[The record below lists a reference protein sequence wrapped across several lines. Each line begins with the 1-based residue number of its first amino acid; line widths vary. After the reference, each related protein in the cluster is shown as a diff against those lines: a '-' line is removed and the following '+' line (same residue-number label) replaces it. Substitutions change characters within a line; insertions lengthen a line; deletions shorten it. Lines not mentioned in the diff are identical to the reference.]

1 MGRFKEYEEINT
13 TKEGIGRLFI
23 YTIGQLSS
31 SRIKIC
37 SSGKTERGSSVA
49 VEEEK
54 RTIMGKKYRG
64 QFLCMS
70 TRRSRIAET

>member
-31 SRIKIC
+31 SRIC